1 MKILL
6 LPLLLI
12 AINFTPISDN
22 KSKEIRVIKFEA
34 LNEIINNESDEI
46 RVINFWATWCRP
58 CIAEMPYFE
67 ALPKKINGS
76 DIKVYLISMDF
87 PEEVDTKVKS
97 FVERRNITSEVLLL
111 DETDFNAFI
120 DKVDSRWSGAIP
132 ATLIIYPKSGKRV
145 FLEKELHEGEL
156 EKEIESLLK

>member
-1 MKILL
+1 MKIFL

-132 ATLIIYPKSGKRV
+132 ATLIIHPKSGKRV